1 MAVPK
6 IFGAPNPQDT
16 GGAMS
21 SLISAQSQ
29 AAGMQLSAIQNAVSQ
44 AVQGLQFGAQIRQ
57 RKDEQLREI
66 EAQNNLERMR
76 QTFQGDQNRL
86 MREQDERQFK
96 ANQRLQWRQ
105 LNSENAYRVRDL
117 GMRRLGLDAGIANQ
131 ERGYGLDVQELNLRK
146 AEAASNERVRAGQ
159 LEVQAQQLAEARK
172 NQKLKDQSERYK
184 EWAFQLL
191 QQGGL
196 KQMPDGTVEFDPNAA
211 DSLIQRFRSGPR
223 PGDVLEAANAPGAGF
238 GVAQAFEEI
247 NQPMNQRASRRVDQD
262 IDATAAAA
270 RGGGGDTPLPMAQG
284 PKYVDGDAMAK
295 AIESI
300 PGLSQAGGLGSV
312 VRMADAGKILVD
324 TSTGKLMAVGVNDP
338 LVLQELETL
347 SVRFAQNPTAVFALI
362 GEAAHPGI
370 GPNKGF
376 DAGRVLYGAQGGQPQ
391 FTDPGG
397 GMATPP
403 PPPGPQGQVQ
413 GQAQG
418 QVQGEQPAPAVQLPE
433 DRFWSDAGVTGPP
446 AETPPGTPPPAAPPR
461 RPQSQFA
468 GLPAGRQ
475 QMRAAEGASAP
486 RGGMQRAPEQMRRGA
501 AAPSRATAA
510 QARPS
515 SGLGD
520 VLATGVGGSGAFQTV
535 PLPDRQPPQSQFAG
549 LPAGRQQMR
558 AAEGAS
564 APTDQ
569 RQPTTASER
578 AQSAP
583 RDYEKLAQLYRGH
596 GKGLEGLAP
605 EELQGR
611 GRGRDLSRS
620 KLEVMAREGSP
631 DTEEAVTLARSLG
644 HISEAEAEQLR
655 RRSADVARQR
665 DRKRKR

>member
-1 MAVPK
+1 
-6 IFGAPNPQDT
+6 
-16 GGAMS
+16 
-21 SLISAQSQ
+21 
-29 AAGMQLSAIQNAVSQ
+29 
-44 AVQGLQFGAQIRQ
+44 
-57 RKDEQLREI
+57 
-66 EAQNNLERMR
+66 
-76 QTFQGDQNRL
+76 
-86 MREQDERQFK
+86 
-96 ANQRLQWRQ
+96 
-105 LNSENAYRVRDL
+105 
-117 GMRRLGLDAGIANQ
+117 
-131 ERGYGLDVQELNLRK
+131 
-146 AEAASNERVRAGQ
+146 
-159 LEVQAQQLAEARK
+159 
-172 NQKLKDQSERYK
+172 
-184 EWAFQLL
+184 
-191 QQGGL
+191 
-196 KQMPDGTVEFDPNAA
+196 
-211 DSLIQRFRSGPR
+211 
-223 PGDVLEAANAPGAGF
+223 
-238 GVAQAFEEI
+238 
-247 NQPMNQRASRRVDQD
+247 
-262 IDATAAAA
+262 
-270 RGGGGDTPLPMAQG
+270 
-284 PKYVDGDAMAK
+284 
-295 AIESI
+295 
-300 PGLSQAGGLGSV
+300 
-312 VRMADAGKILVD
+312 
-324 TSTGKLMAVGVNDP
+324 
-338 LVLQELETL
+338 
-347 SVRFAQNPTAVFALI
+347 
-362 GEAAHPGI
+362 
-370 GPNKGF
+370 
-376 DAGRVLYGAQGGQPQ
+376 
-391 FTDPGG
+391 
-397 GMATPP
+397 
-403 PPPGPQGQVQ
+403 
-413 GQAQG
+413 
-418 QVQGEQPAPAVQLPE
+418 
-433 DRFWSDAGVTGPP
+433 
-446 AETPPGTPPPAAPPR
+446 
-461 RPQSQFA
+461 
-468 GLPAGRQ
+468 
-475 QMRAAEGASAP
+475 MRAAEGASAP